1 MIKNKSYMYYANN
14 YLLYITIIVHI
25 FKLDLSYVSIL
36 HRICRRHSSVIKE
49 YNRVSFSL
57 QTEIFKP
64 GLQLITFVLAYREV
78 PSPHWND
85 VHRFWWTLFIEMWI
99 SKFAASNSRV
109 IRNLVRTSS
118 CLATRNQAN
127 RINIPSHKKHA
138 CLPIFRVQWILNQVW
153 LVYRQSFDYLIS
165 TYLLLRCVYSTS
177 IRFDCLTP
185 IVHRLIWL
193 SAKCTNRWPFSPS
206 CKIHT

>member
-1 MIKNKSYMYYANN
+1 M
-14 YLLYITIIVHI
+14 
-25 FKLDLSYVSIL
+25 SIL
-36 HRICRRHSSVIKE
+36 HRICRRHASVIKE
-49 YNRVSFSL
+49 YNRVSSSF

-64 GLQLITFVLAYREV
+64 GLQLITFVFHGRVFNRPTERSPV
-78 PSPHWND
+78 PTETTFIVFD
-85 VHRFWWTLFIEMWI
+85 TTFFIEMWI

-165 TYLLLRCVYSTS
+165 TYLYSS
-177 IRFDCLTP
+177 DVFIQHPFD
-185 IVHRLIWL
+185 LIA
-193 SAKCTNRWPFSPS
+193 SRR
-206 CKIHT
+206 